1 MVMKICRMN
10 NIKEELETLS
20 FRYVP
25 LRKRYAKLYQVF
37 FYCYCFL
44 KVTLQ
49 LSIIVQTLLN
59 KYG

>member
-37 FYCYCFL
+37 FYCYCFFEGDSAIEYYCTNFI
-44 KVTLQ
+44 K
-49 LSIIVQTLLN
+49 
-59 KYG
+59 